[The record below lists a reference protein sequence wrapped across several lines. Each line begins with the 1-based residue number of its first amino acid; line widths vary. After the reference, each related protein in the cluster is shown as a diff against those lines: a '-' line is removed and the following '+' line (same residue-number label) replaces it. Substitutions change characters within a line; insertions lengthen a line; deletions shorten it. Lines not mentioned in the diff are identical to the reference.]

1 MKLYELST
9 DFSRLFDDFDAIC
22 SYEPEKSESG
32 DYIDDGGSIIEDLAA
47 YRQELQEAWFDTLDG
62 IEQEF
67 EDKAENVAAYIKS
80 LKAEADDLKEEE
92 AALNRR
98 RKVKENQIDRLKDA
112 VEDMRR
118 QLSEKNARILFLED
132 NNNAFLEVN
141 RNQAHQAQRTLQ
153 LFYMAGRDAELLP
166 FDDKLDAVLILAKL
180 FLRKERHD
188 ITFLHLLVS
197 NLSP

>member
-98 RKVKENQIDRLKDA
+98 RKVKENQIDRLKDYLLHSMMTINRTKIDTPKA
-112 VEDMRR
+112 K
-118 QLSEKNARILFLED
+118 LSIR
-132 NNNAFLEVN
+132 NNAESV
-141 RNQAHQAQRTLQ
+141 Q
-153 LFYMAGRDAELLP
+153 
-166 FDDKLDAVLILAKL
+166 FDDE
-180 FLRKERHD
+180 ERF
-188 ITFLHLLVS
+188 IP
-197 NLSP
+197 N

>member
-9 DFSRLFDDFDAIC
+9 VFSRLFDDFDAIC

-98 RKVKENQIDRLKDA
+98 RKVKENQIDRLKDYLLHSMMTINRTKIDTPKA
-112 VEDMRR
+112 K
-118 QLSEKNARILFLED
+118 LSIR
-132 NNNAFLEVN
+132 NNAESV
-141 RNQAHQAQRTLQ
+141 R
-153 LFYMAGRDAELLP
+153 
-166 FDDKLDAVLILAKL
+166 FDDENEFITRCELAGADD
-180 FLRKERHD
+180 FLRYKKPEIDKTEVKAALKRGEQID
-188 ITFLHLLVS
+188 GARLIRTQSLIIK
-197 NLSP
+197 

>member
-98 RKVKENQIDRLKDA
+98 RKVKENQIDRLKDYLLHSMMTINRTKIDTPKA
-112 VEDMRR
+112 K
-118 QLSEKNARILFLED
+118 LSIR
-132 NNNAFLEVN
+132 NNAESV
-141 RNQAHQAQRTLQ
+141 Q
-153 LFYMAGRDAELLP
+153 
-166 FDDKLDAVLILAKL
+166 FDDENDFITRCELAGADD
-180 FLRKERHD
+180 FLRYKKPEIDKTEVKAALKRGEQ
-188 ITFLHLLVS
+188 IEGARLIRTKSLIIK
-197 NLSP
+197 

>member
-98 RKVKENQIDRLKDA
+98 RKVKENQIDRLKDYLLHSMMTINRTKIDTPKA
-112 VEDMRR
+112 K
-118 QLSEKNARILFLED
+118 LSIR
-132 NNNAFLEVN
+132 NNAESV
-141 RNQAHQAQRTLQ
+141 Q
-153 LFYMAGRDAELLP
+153 
-166 FDDKLDAVLILAKL
+166 FDDEERFIRLCLARGQDDYLRYKDPELNKTAVKKALQSGMEIDGARLIRTQSLIIK
-180 FLRKERHD
+180 
-188 ITFLHLLVS
+188 
-197 NLSP
+197 

>member
-32 DYIDDGGSIIEDLAA
+32 DYIDDDGSIIEDLAA

-98 RKVKENQIDRLKDA
+98 RKVKENQIDRLKDYLLHSMMTINRTKIDTPKA
-112 VEDMRR
+112 K
-118 QLSEKNARILFLED
+118 LSIR
-132 NNNAFLEVN
+132 NNAESV
-141 RNQAHQAQRTLQ
+141 Q
-153 LFYMAGRDAELLP
+153 
-166 FDDKLDAVLILAKL
+166 FDDEEQFIRLCLARGQDDYLRYKDPELNKTAVKKALQSGMEIDGASLIRTQSLIIK
-180 FLRKERHD
+180 
-188 ITFLHLLVS
+188 
-197 NLSP
+197 

>member
-98 RKVKENQIDRLKDA
+98 RKVKENQIDRLKDYLLHSMMTINRTKIDTPKA
-112 VEDMRR
+112 K
-118 QLSEKNARILFLED
+118 LSIR
-132 NNNAFLEVN
+132 NNAESV
-141 RNQAHQAQRTLQ
+141 R
-153 LFYMAGRDAELLP
+153 
-166 FDDKLDAVLILAKL
+166 FDDENEFITLCELAGADD
-180 FLRKERHD
+180 FLRYKKPEIDKAEVKAALKRGD
-188 ITFLHLLVS
+188 VIDCARLIRTKSLTIK
-197 NLSP
+197 

>member
-47 YRQELQEAWFDTLDG
+47 YRQEMQEAWFDTLDG

-98 RKVKENQIDRLKDA
+98 RKVKENQIYRLKDYLLHSMMTINRTKIDTPKA
-112 VEDMRR
+112 K
-118 QLSEKNARILFLED
+118 LSIR
-132 NNNAFLEVN
+132 NNAESV
-141 RNQAHQAQRTLQ
+141 Q
-153 LFYMAGRDAELLP
+153 
-166 FDDKLDAVLILAKL
+166 FDDEEQFIRLCLARGQDDYLRYKDPELNKTAVKKALQSGMEIDGARLIRTQSLIIK
-180 FLRKERHD
+180 
-188 ITFLHLLVS
+188 
-197 NLSP
+197 

>member
-98 RKVKENQIDRLKDA
+98 RKVKENQIDRLKDYLLHSMMTINRTKIDTPKA
-112 VEDMRR
+112 K
-118 QLSEKNARILFLED
+118 LSIR
-132 NNNAFLEVN
+132 NNAESV
-141 RNQAHQAQRTLQ
+141 Q
-153 LFYMAGRDAELLP
+153 
-166 FDDKLDAVLILAKL
+166 FDDEEQFIRLCLARGQDDYLRYKDPELNKTAVKKALQSGREIDGAHLIRTQSLIIK
-180 FLRKERHD
+180 
-188 ITFLHLLVS
+188 
-197 NLSP
+197 

>member
-47 YRQELQEAWFDTLDG
+47 YRQELQEAWFDTIDG

-98 RKVKENQIDRLKDA
+98 RKVKENQIDRLKDYLLHSMMTINRTKIDTPKA
-112 VEDMRR
+112 K
-118 QLSEKNARILFLED
+118 LSIR
-132 NNNAFLEVN
+132 NNAETV
-141 RNQAHQAQRTLQ
+141 Q
-153 LFYMAGRDAELLP
+153 
-166 FDDKLDAVLILAKL
+166 FDDEEQFIRLCLARGQDDYLRYKDPELNKIAVKKALQSGMEIDGARLIRTQSLIIK
-180 FLRKERHD
+180 
-188 ITFLHLLVS
+188 
-197 NLSP
+197 

>member
-98 RKVKENQIDRLKDA
+98 RKVKENQIDRLKDYLLHSMMTINRTKIDTPKA
-112 VEDMRR
+112 K
-118 QLSEKNARILFLED
+118 LSIR
-132 NNNAFLEVN
+132 NNAESV
-141 RNQAHQAQRTLQ
+141 R
-153 LFYMAGRDAELLP
+153 
-166 FDDKLDAVLILAKL
+166 FDDENEFITRCELAGADD
-180 FLRKERHD
+180 FLRYKKPEIDKTEVKAALKRGER
-188 ITFLHLLVS
+188 IEGARLIRTQSLIIK
-197 NLSP
+197 

>member
-98 RKVKENQIDRLKDA
+98 RKVKENQIDRLKDYLLHSMMTINRTKIDTPKA
-112 VEDMRR
+112 K
-118 QLSEKNARILFLED
+118 LSIR
-132 NNNAFLEVN
+132 NNAESV
-141 RNQAHQAQRTLQ
+141 Q
-153 LFYMAGRDAELLP
+153 
-166 FDDKLDAVLILAKL
+166 FDDEEQFIRLCLARGQDDYLRYKDPELNKTAVKKALQSGMEIDGARLIRTQSLIIK
-180 FLRKERHD
+180 
-188 ITFLHLLVS
+188 
-197 NLSP
+197 